1 MKLDTKFWIQVEKD
15 YLKSNR
21 NYLCDGSN
29 LFKYMWDHTPT
40 WKVIKQLEL
49 VFITEILDLPD
60 YYFDP
65 ESKTLFRNVLIES
78 REVRQHFLRWVIQ
91 TKVKIVITL
100 E

>member
-21 NYLCDGSN
+21 NYLCDSSN
-29 LFKYMWDHTPT
+29 LFKYTWEHTPT

-49 VFITEILDLPD
+49 VFITEVLDLPD

-65 ESKTLFRNVLIES
+65 EGKTLFRNTLVES
-78 REVRQHFLRWVIQ
+78 REVRQAFLRWVIH
-91 TKVKIVITL
+91 TKMKVVITL